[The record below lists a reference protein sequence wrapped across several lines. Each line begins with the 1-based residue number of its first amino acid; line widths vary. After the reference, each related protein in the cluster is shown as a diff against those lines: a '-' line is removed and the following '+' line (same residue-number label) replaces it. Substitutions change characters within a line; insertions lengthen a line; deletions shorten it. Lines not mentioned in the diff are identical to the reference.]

1 MLSYRTGPKGTHL
14 HQQGRAVNEAGF
26 LPVIRELGRL
36 RFLMTGKQSKGAVSE
51 MNQLPCRNSPK
62 DVIFGGGIWQQ
73 VLAANY
79 LKM

>member
-14 HQQGRAVNEAGF
+14 HQQGSAVNEAGF

-36 RFLMTGKQSKGAVSE
+36 RFLMTGKQSKGV
-51 MNQLPCRNSPK
+51 
-62 DVIFGGGIWQQ
+62 WQ
-73 VLAANY
+73 AKHFAEIH